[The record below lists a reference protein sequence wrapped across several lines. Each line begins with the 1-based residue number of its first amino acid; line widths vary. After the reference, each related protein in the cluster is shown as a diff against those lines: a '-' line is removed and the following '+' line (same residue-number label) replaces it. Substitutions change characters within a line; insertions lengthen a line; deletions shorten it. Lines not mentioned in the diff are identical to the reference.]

1 MVQILTTG
9 YYALNR
15 SSFALFVALLI
26 HFILL
31 LLFWLLGTIAPEIKK
46 EQKPQENKI
55 KVSLKEMPKISK
67 EAGDKKEIIKKP
79 PQIAPPMPKGSQ
91 LKELATPINKKP
103 PIKYEPKKIQE
114 QKELLTAKS
123 KEEFKPHERR
133 EEEKIVQK
141 PKIEPIPPSKPYI
154 PIVPP
159 PPKEEKEQKTKESY
173 SWLYEDK
180 SKEEKDEKKAKQ
192 SSGSSIGS
200 SNLKELYG
208 DMFGK
213 LTPGQQ
219 KYLIDNQEI
228 MRRITQEVLN
238 RVAQVN
244 LTRDLNV
251 NRTNVV
257 EFYLH
262 PNGDISDFK
271 FLKKSGYYILDDT
284 TKETIEYAYSRYPRP
299 DEKILVR
306 YNVFYNLARY

>member
-1 MVQILTTG
+1 M
-9 YYALNR
+9 NR

-26 HFILL
+26 HFVLL
-31 LLFWLLGTIAPEIKK
+31 LLFWLLGSIAPEIKK

-67 EAGDKKEIIKKP
+67 DSGDKKEIIKKP

-91 LKELATPINKKP
+91 LKELVPPAEKKP
-103 PIKYEPKKIQE
+103 PIKYDPSSIEQPKP
-114 QKELLTAKS
+114 KELPMQRAESILQEKKVEQETQEESKS
-123 KEEFKPHERR
+123 DTKLPRT
-133 EEEKIVQK
+133 
-141 PKIEPIPPSKPYI
+141 EPIPPSKPYI
-154 PIVPP
+154 PVAPP
-159 PPKEEKEQKTKESY
+159 PPKKEEKKESY

-180 SKEEKDEKKAKQ
+180 SKEEAEEKKTKQ

-271 FLKKSGYYILDDT
+271 FLKKSGYYVLDDT

-299 DEKILVR
+299 EEKILVR

>member
-1 MVQILTTG
+1 M
-9 YYALNR
+9 NR

-26 HFILL
+26 HFVLL

-46 EQKPQENKI
+46 EQKEPQNKI

-67 EAGDKKEIIKKP
+67 DAGDKKEVTKKP
-79 PQIAPPMPKGSQ
+79 TPIAPPMPKGSQ
-91 LKELATPINKKP
+91 LKELVTPINEKP

-114 QKELLTAKS
+114 QKELQSAQPK
-123 KEEFKPHERR
+123 KEFRPQEKR
-133 EEEKIVQK
+133 EEKPVQK
-141 PKIEPIPPSKPYI
+141 PKIEPVPPSKPYI
-154 PIVPP
+154 ELSKPQ
-159 PPKEEKEQKTKESY
+159 EEKKEQKSKEAY

-180 SKEEKDEKKAKQ
+180 SEEDVDEEKAKQ

-244 LTRDLNV
+244 LTRDINV

-271 FLKKSGYYILDDT
+271 FLKKSGYYVLDDT

-299 DEKILVR
+299 EEKILVR
-306 YNVFYNLARY
+306 YNVYYNLARP